1 MMVIPCLGNP
11 EDGRSCVK
19 LSPTILVPFQG
30 YWVQERGEARSNVRA
45 PSSSHLFTSIPR
57 DACPGLGLGFS
68 GLSLTLTY
76 WMSRLSPH
84 TLPHLGHI

>member
-1 MMVIPCLGNP
+1 MVITSLRNL

-19 LSPTILVPFQG
+19 LSLTILVPFQG

-45 PSSSHLFTSIPR
+45 PSSSPLFTSIPR
-57 DACPGLGLGFS
+57 DACPGLGLGFL

-76 WMSRLSPH
+76 WVSWLGPH
-84 TLPHLGHI
+84 TLPHLDHI